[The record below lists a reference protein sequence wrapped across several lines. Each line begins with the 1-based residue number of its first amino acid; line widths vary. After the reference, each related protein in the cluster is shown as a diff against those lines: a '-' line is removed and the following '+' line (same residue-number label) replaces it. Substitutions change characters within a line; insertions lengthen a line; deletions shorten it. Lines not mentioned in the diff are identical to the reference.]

1 MLPVE
6 CKQYAN
12 SHLETYVIDYSRDSL
27 FDLVSPVA
35 RVTECGQGQL
45 HVYVRTWPGRS
56 WILLGL

>member
-6 CKQYAN
+6 CKQYVH
-12 SHLETYVIDYSRDSL
+12 SHLETHVIDYSRDSL
-27 FDLVSPVA
+27 FDLFSPFA

-45 HVYVRTWPGRS
+45 HVYVRVWPGRS